1 MNEFDGSIEVVRGRL
16 SDERAE
22 AILRFW
28 EATGALEGEA
38 AQRRLPEVVCVL
50 SDGSGEVAGVNSV
63 YPESLGLIAGR
74 RFWIYRSLIAP
85 AATGATDAMI
95 EAAFKALEEDFD
107 PGGAGPI
114 GLCLAIADR
123 GEMKRRPEAEWESP
137 RMLYAG
143 FLPDGRQVRIAY
155 FAGAKIL

>member
-16 SDERAE
+16 GDERAE

-28 EATGALEGEA
+28 EAVGALEGEA
-38 AQRRLPEVVCVL
+38 ARRRLPEVVCVL
-50 SDGSGEVAGVNSV
+50 TDGSGEVAGVNSV
-63 YPESLGLIAGR
+63 YPERLELIGGR
-74 RFWIYRSLIAP
+74 RFWIYRSLLARE
-85 AATGATDAMI
+85 ATGATDALI
-95 EAAFKALEEDFD
+95 EAAFDALEEEFD
-107 PGGAGPI
+107 PAGDGPI

-123 GEMKRRPEAEWESP
+123 EEMKRRPEAEWESP

-143 FLPDGRQVRIAY
+143 YFADGRQVRIAY

>member
-16 SDERAE
+16 SDDRAE

-28 EATGALEGEA
+28 AAAGALEGEA
-38 AQRRLPEVVCVL
+38 ARRRLPEVVCVL
-50 SDGSGEVAGVNSV
+50 TDGSGEVAGVNSV
-63 YPESLGLIAGR
+63 YPESLGLIGGR
-74 RFWIYRSLIAP
+74 RFWIYRSFLAP
-85 AATGATDAMI
+85 AAAGATDAMI
-95 EAAFKALEEDFD
+95 EAAFEALEEEFD
-107 PGGAGPI
+107 PGGEGPI

-123 GEMKRRPEAEWESP
+123 AEMKRRSEAEWANP

-143 FLPDGRQVRIAY
+143 YFPDGRQVRIAY